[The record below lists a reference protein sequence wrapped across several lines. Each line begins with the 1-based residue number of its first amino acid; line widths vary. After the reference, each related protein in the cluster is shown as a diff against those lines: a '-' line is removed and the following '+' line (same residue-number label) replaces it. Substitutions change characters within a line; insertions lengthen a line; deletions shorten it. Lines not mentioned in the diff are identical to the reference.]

1 MFIIDKIFQT
11 SDQLTVLLIL
21 EIMGAGLLC
30 GILFALMYMFVNR
43 AEGYSRG
50 FATTMI
56 LLPTILSVIVLVLNG
71 NNSWATGLSI
81 AGVFSV
87 IRFRTTHNDPKD
99 LSLVIGAIGA
109 GIACGTGLIVAS
121 FILTVVICV
130 VMIVLSLISF
140 GTPRVPRMNL
150 KITIPESLNYVGV
163 FDEVFGKYLGGWHL
177 EKVKSSNFGTMFEL
191 TFQVTFKK
199 GINQKEF
206 LDDLRTLNG
215 NLNIML
221 QNYVY
226 NAD

>member
-1 MFIIDKIFQT
+1 MYIIDKIFQT
-11 SDQLTVLLIL
+11 TDQLTVLLFL
-21 EIMGAGLLC
+21 EIVGAGLLC

-56 LLPTILSVIVLVLNG
+56 LLPTILAVIVLVLNG

-81 AGVFSV
+81 AGIFSV
-87 IRFRTTHNDPKD
+87 IRFRTTHSNPRD
-99 LSLVIGAIGA
+99 LSLVIGALGA
-109 GIACGTGLIVAS
+109 GIACGTGLVVAGLL
-121 FILTVVICV
+121 LTAVICV

-140 GTPRVPRMNL
+140 GTPRVPRMSL

-163 FDEVFGKYLGGWHL
+163 FDEVFGKYASNWNL

-191 TFQVTFKK
+191 TFQISFKK

-226 NAD
+226 DAD